1 MKKKSPYL
9 TPEETTDLVCE
20 KVTPD
25 WQRMALAMADVIDAA
40 WAEMPEDL
48 RELRAEHGCEL
59 AGAVRAL
66 RMRGGK

>member
-9 TPEETTDLVCE
+9 TAEETTDLVCE

-25 WQRMALAMADVIDAA
+25 WRRMALAMADVIEAA
-40 WAEMPEDL
+40 WREMPEDL
-48 RELRAEHGCEL
+48 QKLRVESEL
-59 AGAVRAL
+59 AGAVRAP